1 MMTNVLTWRTRL
13 QVWLRLIV
21 LQASWNFEWLQGT
34 GFIYAICPA
43 LKQLYPDSE
52 DLKAACQRHACYF
65 NTHPYLA
72 PLVVGAV
79 LRLEEERAAG
89 KTEQYISISEFKD
102 MVAAPCAAIGDA
114 LFWGGLRPLVAGIT
128 LFFAIKGILWAPLIY
143 LVLYNLVPLWFRT
156 FFFVR
161 GYRQGIR
168 SVDFLQRYKL
178 PDWAIH
184 TKETAII
191 VLGGLSAF
199 MVFERL
205 GQASSKGWI
214 GFFALLPVI
223 FIALGARKRIS
234 IQLLLYSVVLCI
246 VLLGFVWVELFHVV
260 L

>member
-1 MMTNVLTWRTRL
+1 MTSVLTWRIRL

-34 GFIYAICPA
+34 GFLYAICPA
-43 LKQLYPDSE
+43 LKQLYPDAE
-52 DLKAACQRHACYF
+52 DLREACQRHACYF

-79 LRLEEERAAG
+79 LRLEEDRAAG
-89 KTEQYISISEFKD
+89 DHELYVSIEEFKD
-102 MVAAPCAAIGDA
+102 MMAAPCAAIGDA
-114 LFWGGLRPLVAGIT
+114 LFWGGLRPLIAGIT

-143 LVLYNLVPLWFRT
+143 LLLYNLVPLWFRT

-161 GYRQGIR
+161 GYRLGIR
-168 SVDFLQRYKL
+168 SVEFLQRYRL

-184 TKETAII
+184 TKEAAVI

-199 MVFERL
+199 MVFIRL
-205 GQASSKGWI
+205 DQTQHAGWL
-214 GFFALLPVI
+214 GFFVLLPMI
-223 FIALGARKRIS
+223 ITGLAARKGVS
-234 IQLLLYSVVLCI
+234 IQLLVYSVVVCI
-246 VLLGFVWVELFHVV
+246 VLLGVFWADLMPGV

>member
-1 MMTNVLTWRTRL
+1 MTNVLTWRTRL
-13 QVWLRLIV
+13 HVWFRLIV

-43 LKQLYPDSE
+43 LKQLYPDPE
-52 DLKAACQRHACYF
+52 DLKLACQRHACYF

-72 PLVVGAV
+72 PLVAGAV
-79 LRLEEERAAG
+79 LRLEEEQAAG
-89 KTEQYISISEFKD
+89 EHELYVSIEEFKD

-114 LFWGGLRPLVAGIT
+114 LFWGGLRPLVAGVS

-156 FFFVR
+156 FFFIR
-161 GYRQGIR
+161 GYRQGLR
-168 SVDFLQRYKL
+168 SVEFLQRYKL

-184 TKETAII
+184 TKEAAII

-205 GQASSKGWI
+205 NQPGHASWL
-214 GFFALLPVI
+214 GFFVLLPMI
-223 FIALGARKRIS
+223 FAGLAARKGAS
-234 IQLLLYSVVLCI
+234 IQFLVYSVVICI
-246 VLLGFVWVELFHVV
+246 VLLGVFWADLLHVV
-260 L
+260 S

>member
-1 MMTNVLTWRTRL
+1 MVPLLTWRIRL

-34 GFIYAICPA
+34 GFFYAICPA
-43 LKQLYPDSE
+43 LKKLYPDAE
-52 DLKAACQRHACYF
+52 DMKEACRRHACYF
-65 NTHPYLA
+65 NTNPYLA
-72 PLVVGAV
+72 PLVAGAV

-89 KTEQYISISEFKD
+89 EEEQYVSIAEFKV

-114 LFWGGLRPLVAGIT
+114 LFWGGLRPLVAGIA
-128 LFFAIKGILWAPLIY
+128 LFFAIKGVLWAPLIY

-156 FFFVR
+156 FFFIR

-168 SVDFLQRYKL
+168 SIEFLQRYRL

-184 TKETAII
+184 TKEAAVI

-205 GQASSKGWI
+205 VPTYLAGWL
-214 GFFALLPVI
+214 GFFVLVPVI
-223 FIALGARKRIS
+223 FGGLAARKGAS
-234 IQLLLYSVVLCI
+234 IQLLVYAAVICI
-246 VLLGFVWVELFHVV
+246 VLLGVFWVDLLQIVS
-260 L
+260 